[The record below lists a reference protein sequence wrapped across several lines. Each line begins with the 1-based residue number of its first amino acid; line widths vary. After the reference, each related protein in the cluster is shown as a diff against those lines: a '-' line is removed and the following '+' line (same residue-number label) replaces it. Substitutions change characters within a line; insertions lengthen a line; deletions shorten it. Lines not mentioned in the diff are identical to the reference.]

1 MASPANP
8 AVSSIPEGYHTL
20 TPYLVAQDAPGLINF
35 VKQTFAAEETPR
47 SGGSAGGIH
56 AEVRVG
62 DSKLMIGGGGP
73 GLSWHGESR
82 PTALH
87 VHVEDTDAVYRRAL
101 EAGGVSI
108 QAPADQSYGERSGI
122 VKDQSGNRWYIATH
136 KGAHKGE
143 RYIPEGLR
151 TVTPY
156 LHPLRAE

>member
-35 VKQTFAAEETPR
+35 VKQTFAAEETSR
-47 SGGSAGGIH
+47 SVGSAGGIH

-73 GLSWHGESR
+73 GLSWHGEAR

-87 VHVEDTDAVYRRAL
+87 VYVEDTDAVYQRAL
-101 EAGGVSI
+101 QAGGESI
-108 QAPADQSYGERSGI
+108 QAPADQRRAQRKRKRPVWQPLVHRYLQGRKIYPGGS
-122 VKDQSGNRWYIATH
+122 
-136 KGAHKGE
+136 AHSHA
-143 RYIPEGLR
+143 IPASVE
-151 TVTPY
+151 PS
-156 LHPLRAE
+156 P